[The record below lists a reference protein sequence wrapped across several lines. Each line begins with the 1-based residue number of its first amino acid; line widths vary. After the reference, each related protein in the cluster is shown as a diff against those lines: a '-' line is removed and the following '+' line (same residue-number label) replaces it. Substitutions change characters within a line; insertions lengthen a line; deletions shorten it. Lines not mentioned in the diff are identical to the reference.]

1 MYLNKVFLIGNL
13 TRDVTLRS
21 TPSGQPVADFGLAT
35 SRIWTNQLG
44 QKQQETE
51 FHQIIVWGKMA
62 ELCSQY
68 LTKGRL
74 VFVEGRIRTR
84 SWVDQNGMKRYRTE
98 IIAENI
104 KFGPRKEAV
113 ETLKIPEELEP
124 IPEEESIEIPKVNL
138 DEESTVFPAED
149 SLENIPSEEGVNP
162 DEENIDFEDIPF

>member
-35 SRIWTNQLG
+35 TRVWTNQFG

-84 SWVDQNGMKRYRTE
+84 TWVDQNGIKRYRTE

-113 ETLKIPEELEP
+113 ETLKVPEELES
-124 IPEEESIEIPKVNL
+124 IPEEDLEILPK
-138 DEESTVFPAED
+138 EETIIS
-149 SLENIPSEEGVNP
+149 PSEEPLEDLPSEEENFNP
-162 DEENIDFEDIPF
+162 GEENIDFEDIPF